1 MVCGRDRCRPLPR
14 RYAWTSV
21 DPVVPSGPHG
31 PAWTPAVPS
40 GPQRSPAVPSG
51 PQAAD
56 EYRLQYKPP
65 REGHALVG
73 WRIKATFPT
82 GPRDELRWH
91 DGFIIECK
99 EAQPENGRGL
109 HFEYRAF
116 IPVDACDIKLW
127 PPFDDKF
134 HLLLQVAPLG
144 HQGERSQL
152 SCTAQRLLWHFC
164 DTSATSRDIIATS
177 L

>member
-1 MVCGRDRCRPLPR
+1 M
-14 RYAWTSV
+14 

-40 GPQRSPAVPSG
+40 GPQRSPAVPRR
-51 PQAAD
+51 QK
-56 EYRLQYKPP
+56 YRLQYKPP

-127 PPFDDKF
+127 PPFDDKSICF
-134 HLLLQVAPLG
+134 CKSHL
-144 HQGERSQL
+144 S
-152 SCTAQRLLWHFC
+152 
-164 DTSATSRDIIATS
+164 DTKASAAS
-177 L
+177 